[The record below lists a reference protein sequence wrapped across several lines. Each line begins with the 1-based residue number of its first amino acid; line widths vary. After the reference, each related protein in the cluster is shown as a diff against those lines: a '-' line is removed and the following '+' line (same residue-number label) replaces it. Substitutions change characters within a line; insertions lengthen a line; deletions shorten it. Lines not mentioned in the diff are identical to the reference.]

1 MGQRKVRRQ
10 AFFSVHPR
18 CCFCGGNTPA
28 TTEDHWPPRSMFR
41 GRAWPDGFVFPACV
55 SCNEVSRVTEKLLG
69 LLLHGSHQDEDRTQF
84 QRIVA
89 SVKREF
95 PGLIEEM
102 LPSGPNEI
110 RRVLRQKGIQ
120 RPRSVLLDQIP
131 LIKLELSTWKPHF
144 DLFARKMMLALHYQ
158 FFGKPLSVSGRLW
171 YIMHTNADVVAGEY
185 PIEFLEIANLQ
196 LSPQRN
202 KKLLSDQFMLRW
214 QFEPVTVSGVWT
226 FSIHNRIAFSGIT
239 SETPGEI
246 FESER
251 EIFGPLSPCT

>member
-1 MGQRKVRRQ
+1 
-10 AFFSVHPR
+10 
-18 CCFCGGNTPA
+18 
-28 TTEDHWPPRSMFR
+28 
-41 GRAWPDGFVFPACV
+41 
-55 SCNEVSRVTEKLLG
+55 
-69 LLLHGSHQDEDRTQF
+69 
-84 QRIVA
+84 
-89 SVKREF
+89 
-95 PGLIEEM
+95 
-102 LPSGPNEI
+102 
-110 RRVLRQKGIQ
+110 
-120 RPRSVLLDQIP
+120 
-131 LIKLELSTWKPHF
+131 
-144 DLFARKMMLALHYQ
+144 
-158 FFGKPLSVSGRLW
+158 
-171 YIMHTNADVVAGEY
+171 MHTNADVVAGEY